1 MEEGV
6 TFYRKPHLRKPDFIA
21 AWPGMGNVAMKAASF
36 LRNKLKAE
44 EFAEIEPGD
53 FFPLSGIT
61 IRENLGDFFPLSGI
75 TIRENLVETPLYP
88 RVNFTRGKAL
98 PAPKTS

>member
-61 IRENLGDFFPLSGI
+61 IRENL
-75 TIRENLVETPLYP
+75 VEPPLYP

>member
-61 IRENLGDFFPLSGI
+61 IRENL
-75 TIRENLVETPLYP
+75 VETPLYP